1 MVSEASKVGPLM
13 RECYLFKRGE
23 QLPQTKITDAQVV
36 EIRAAAEKRRE
47 LREWIAEHLSN
58 RALAARYGV
67 HHRSIEKILMR
78 ETHVHVR

>member
-1 MVSEASKVGPLM
+1 MVSEASQVAPLM

-36 EIRAAAEKRRE
+36 EIRAAAEKRRD
-47 LREWIAEHLSN
+47 LREWIVENLSD
-58 RALAARYGV
+58 RALAAKYGV
-67 HHRSIEKILMR
+67 HHRTIEKILAR